1 MSDMSMVPGFED
13 VCRPP
18 VRPHRVKPETLLGSA
33 RRSDSDPRAR
43 LSRLSRRAPEVMVKV
58 TGRTRDAGTLRAHL
72 DYISRNGKLE
82 LEDRDGGLLTGRGD
96 VKDVADA
103 WSETARLDRLTRAN
117 SPLSLSLMLSMPA
130 GSDPTKV
137 RDAAR
142 AFASTVFAG
151 EHDYVFA
158 LHTDTP
164 HPHVHMAISA
174 RGDMGQRP
182 NPKKA
187 DLELWRQVFAQAL
200 RDRGIDAEATPRR
213 ARGVTRKAERTHL
226 RKIRER
232 HEAGLGPMSR
242 VKRSAYSEAAKA
254 AFQGDTERRIW
265 ERKLVER
272 QTAVRT
278 LYLQQARLLARS
290 NDPSDR
296 AFAEK
301 VEAFVRT
308 MPQPDSERLAL
319 ARELRDANRNLARAP
334 PERTR

>member
-13 VCRPP
+13 VWRPP
-18 VRPHRVKPETLLGSA
+18 VRPHRVKPEALLGSA
-33 RRSDSDPRAR
+33 RRSGSDPRAR

-82 LEDRDGGLLTGRGD
+82 LEDRDGSSVTGRAEVRD
-96 VKDVADA
+96 IADA
-103 WSETARLDRLTRAN
+103 WSETARLDRRTRTN

-142 AFASTVFAG
+142 AFAVRLFAD

-174 RGDMGQRP
+174 RGDMGQRL

-213 ARGVTRKAERTHL
+213 ARGVTRKAERTPL

-232 HEAGLGPMSR
+232 HEAGHGPMSL

-254 AFQGDTERRIW
+254 VFQGDTERRIW
-265 ERKLVER
+265 EQKMIER
-272 QTAVRT
+272 QTSVVSIRRRPDA
-278 LYLQQARLLARS
+278 YLVNGS
-290 NDPSDR
+290 VS
-296 AFAEK
+296 
-301 VEAFVRT
+301 
-308 MPQPDSERLAL
+308 SERTFGASGCWAQRAYLSATVSELGCKLWQAAL
-319 ARELRDANRNLARAP
+319 NLS
-334 PERTR
+334 